1 MDKVI
6 DVDFR
11 VIWQAPVFIRTGTCV
26 RERIDGPDA
35 ALQALAN
42 RWPASGTEFYA
53 EAQVKCLH
61 ALARHGSVE
70 AARSRFVNAA
80 VAAGII
86 A

>member
-11 VIWQAPVFIRTGTCV
+11 VIWQAPVFIRTGTWV

-42 RWPASGTEFYA
+42 RWPTSDTDLYA
-53 EAQVKCLH
+53 EAKMNCLH

-70 AARSRFVNAA
+70 AARCRFVNAA